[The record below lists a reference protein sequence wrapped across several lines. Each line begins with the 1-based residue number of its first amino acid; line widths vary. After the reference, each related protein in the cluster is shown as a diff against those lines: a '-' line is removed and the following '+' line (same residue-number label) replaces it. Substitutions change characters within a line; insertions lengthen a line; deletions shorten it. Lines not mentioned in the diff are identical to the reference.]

1 MYSSFPC
8 RREGDID
15 FLNTLVKEINDEV
28 RHCVKKKDSLYT
40 HGFFHLV

>member
-1 MYSSFPC
+1 MFSSFPY

-28 RHCVKKKDSLYT
+28 RHCVKKNSLYT